1 MGVEHDQ
8 NNRYTIENRENTTF
22 DEPGAK
28 QHFLAGR
35 FSEAAVI
42 YRQLC
47 SNFPERLGIRARL
60 GYLALLANDLDD
72 AVKHLSQ
79 AINLGHRSRR
89 TLAHLADAYYRMGR
103 LGSAAYCYQRLD
115 REGLAGT
122 LAVMQDLDV
131 YRVSRSDVSVDIPWL
146 AAAPLPVIEVK
157 INGRKANMILDTGA
171 GDTVIDTRLALDAG
185 IRLGGQEHRE
195 FAGGML
201 AEVTYGHL
209 EQLLMDDFEIHDIPV
224 QVIDIPKKLA
234 DWFPDLPIHGILG
247 TGLFAHFTTTLDYS
261 SKTLRLAVPGTN
273 NEQKQKN
280 AIAGQSARVQT
291 GTPLW
296 LAENQL
302 LLTCADLP
310 SLKQGLWF
318 LDSGMTGGAFAVP
331 VTSIESLGLTFDES
345 DKLIGT
351 GGGGMVHGHKLYTQ
365 WLRLD
370 QLRRDNPNGVTLD
383 AFPLEHSYG
392 FTIQGLIGHDLLQ
405 DAVLTLDFAAM
416 QLFLAP
422 VNNRVE

>member
-8 NNRYTIENRENTTF
+8 NNKYIKENRENTTC
-22 DEPGAK
+22 DEPSAQ

-35 FSEAAVI
+35 FNEAAAI
-42 YRQLC
+42 YEQLY
-47 SNFPERLGIRARL
+47 SNLPERLDIRARL
-60 GYLALLANDLDD
+60 GYVALLTNDLEN

-89 TLAHLADAYYRMGR
+89 TLSHLADAYYRMGR
-103 LGSAAYCYQRLD
+103 LGSAAYCYQRLNRD
-115 REGLAGT
+115 GLAGT

-131 YRVSRSDVSVDIPWL
+131 YQLTRSDVSVDIPWL
-146 AAAPLPVIEVK
+146 AAAPLPVIEVQ
-157 INGRKANMILDTGA
+157 INGRKANMVLDTGA

-195 FAGGML
+195 FAGGMP

-209 EQLLMDDFEIHDIPV
+209 EQLLMNGFEIRDIPV
-224 QVIDIPKKLA
+224 QVIDIPHSLA
-234 DWFPDLPIHGILG
+234 DWFTDLPIHGILG
-247 TGLFAHFTTTLDYS
+247 TGLFANFTTTLDYYN
-261 SKTLRLAVPGTN
+261 KKLRLAGPGTTVEARQEN
-273 NEQKQKN
+273 DTSDQPTPVQK
-280 AIAGQSARVQT
+280 

-331 VTSIESLGLTFDES
+331 GTSVESLGLTDDES
-345 DKLIGT
+345 DALVGT
-351 GGGGMVHGHKLYTQ
+351 GGGGTVHGHKLYAE

-383 AFPLEHSYG
+383 TFPLEHSYG
-392 FTIQGLIGHDLLQ
+392 FAIQGLIGHDLLHG
-405 DAVLTLDFAAM
+405 AVLTLDFPAM
-416 QLFLAP
+416 RLFLAP
-422 VNNRVE
+422 VNN

>member
-1 MGVEHDQ
+1 MGVVNDQ
-8 NNRYTIENRENTTF
+8 YNKYKKENRENTTS
-22 DEPGAK
+22 DEATAQ

-35 FSEAAVI
+35 FNEAAAI
-42 YRQLC
+42 YEQLY
-47 SNFPERLGIRARL
+47 SNLPERLDIRARL
-60 GYLALLANDLDD
+60 GHLALLVNDLDA

-89 TLAHLADAYYRMGR
+89 TLTHLADAYYRMGR

-122 LAVMQDLDV
+122 LAVMQELDI
-131 YRVSRSDVSVDIPWL
+131 YQLSRADVSVDISWL
-146 AAAPLPVIEVK
+146 AAAPLPVIEVQ
-157 INGRKANMILDTGA
+157 INGRKANMVLDTGA

-195 FAGGML
+195 FAGGMP

-209 EQLLMDDFEIHDIPV
+209 EQLLMNSFEIRDIPV
-224 QVIDIPKKLA
+224 QVIDIPHSLA

-247 TGLFAHFTTTLDYS
+247 TGLFAHFTTTLDYYN
-261 SKTLRLAVPGTN
+261 KTLRLAGPGTTV
-273 NEQKQKN
+273 KSRQKN
-280 AIAGQSARVQT
+280 NTSDQPATGLAGA
-291 GTPLW
+291 PLW

-331 VTSIESLGLTFDES
+331 GSSVESLGLSVDEN
-345 DKLIGT
+345 DVLVGT
-351 GGGGMVHGHKLYTQ
+351 GGGGTVLGHKLHAE

-370 QLRRDNPNGVTLD
+370 RLRRKNPNGVMLD
-383 AFPLEHSYG
+383 TFPLEHSYG
-392 FTIQGLIGHDLLQ
+392 FAIQGLIGHDLLH
-405 DAVLTLDFAAM
+405 DAVLTLDFPAM
-416 QLFLAP
+416 QLFLMPA
-422 VNNRVE
+422 NN